1 MDPNDFIHLLVEIR
15 DVQRE
20 HLEEYRRV
28 TKESLE
34 MQRKATQEQFRLGR
48 LYRRVVFLGAILLA
62 AGIIMI
68 LLALGAL
75 GALGIFRFRG
85 FELHRR
91 LPSGSDKI
99 PP

>member
-75 GALGIFRFRG
+75 GIFRFRG